1 MSIMPVTPRA
11 VLEDRWSRLQT
22 MIRNEGVQA
31 LILCG
36 RGKIG
41 SYGNIHYVSS
51 YYLYS
56 VSSYAV
62 LMPDGVPTLVLGN
75 RDQEFARELGLGDFV
90 PDFQAADFTSTMF
103 RVAGQSAMGEQL
115 VHVLRNK
122 KLTTGPVGIVGLS
135 GIMPVEDY
143 LYVRKTLPDLELRDV
158 TPAYSAVKG
167 IKSRAEVA
175 LIEETYEIADAGFM
189 CFVEQLAV
197 GKTEWEVCGEVEGT
211 VRKRGALQT
220 YIFSE
225 SDEQYPR
232 CATARR
238 YESHDLIACF
248 VEVIGPNGTWVE
260 KGGTFAFPKAPPSAL
275 AIADSALRA
284 LQDVEKVLRPG
295 QPVESAFRAAQR
307 EADRHGYHQ
316 GVWAGHGVGV
326 DHDMPILGDGDPS
339 PFVPGMVIAV
349 HPHLVDQKTRTGAV
363 FCEQYEITTEGARRF
378 SRHPIGLMKV
388 TR

>member
-1 MSIMPVTPRA
+1 MAIMPITPRA
-11 VLEDRWSRLQT
+11 VLEDRWSRLQA
-22 MIRNEGVQA
+22 MMRKEGVA
-31 LILCG
+31 GLILCG

-62 LMPDGVPTLVLGN
+62 LMPQGVPTLVLGN
-75 RDQEFARELGLGDFV
+75 RDQQFARELGLGDFV
-90 PDFQAADFTSTMF
+90 PDYAAADFTSTMF
-103 RVAGQSAMGEQL
+103 RVAGQSAMGQQL
-115 VHVLRNK
+115 VHVLREK
-122 KLTTGPVGIVGLS
+122 KLTAGPVGIVGLT

-143 LYVRKTLPDLELRDV
+143 LHVRQALPDLDLRDV
-158 TPAYSAVKG
+158 TAGYSAVKA
-167 IKSRAEVA
+167 IKSDAEVA
-175 LIEETYEIADAGFM
+175 LIEETYEIADAGFT
-189 CFVEQLAV
+189 CFIEELAV
-197 GKTEWEVCGEVEGT
+197 GKTEWEVCGAVEGA

-238 YESHDLIACF
+238 YEPHDLIACF
-248 VEVIGPNGTWVE
+248 VEIIGPNGTWVE
-260 KGGTFAFPKAPPSAL
+260 KGGTFAFPKAPASSL

-284 LQDVEKVLRPG
+284 LRNVEAVLRPG
-295 QPVESAFRAAQR
+295 QPVESAFRAAQS

-326 DHDMPILGDGDPS
+326 DHDFPILGDGDPS
-339 PFVPGMVIAV
+339 PLAPGMVIAV
-349 HPHLVDQKTRTGAV
+349 HPHLVDGKHHIGAV
-363 FCEQYEITTEGARRF
+363 FCEQYAITADGARRF
-378 SRHPIGLMKV
+378 SSRPTELLRV

>member
-1 MSIMPVTPRA
+1 MAIMPITPRA
-11 VLEDRWSRLQT
+11 VLEDRWSRLQA
-22 MIRNEGVQA
+22 MIKKEGVQA

-90 PDFQAADFTSTMF
+90 PDFQAKDFTSTMF
-103 RVAGQSAMGEQL
+103 RVAGQSAMSDQL
-115 VHVLRNK
+115 VHVLRTRK
-122 KLTTGPVGIVGLS
+122 VTSGPVGIVGLS
-135 GIMPVEDY
+135 GIMPIEDY
-143 LYVRKTLPDLELRDV
+143 LHVRQVLPDLELRDV
-158 TPAYSAVKG
+158 TPAYSAVKA
-167 IKSRAEVA
+167 IKSTEEIA
-175 LIEETYEIADAGFM
+175 LIEETYEVADEGFM

-225 SDEQYPR
+225 SGEQYPR

-238 YESHDLIACF
+238 YEPDDLIACF
-248 VEVIGPNGTWVE
+248 VEIIGPNGTWVE
-260 KGGTFAFPKAPPSAL
+260 KGSTFAFPKAPASSL
-275 AIADSALRA
+275 AIADSAMKA
-284 LQDVEKVLRPG
+284 LQDVERTLKPG
-295 QPVESAFRAAQR
+295 GQVQSAFRAAQR
-307 EADRHGYHQ
+307 EADKHGYHQ

-326 DHDMPILGDGDPS
+326 DHDYPILGDDDAS
-339 PFVPGMVIAV
+339 PFVPGMVVAV
-349 HPHLVDQKTRTGAV
+349 HPHLVDGKTKTGAV
-363 FCEQYEITTEGARRF
+363 FCEQYAITADGARRF
-378 SRHPIGLMKV
+378 SRHAAQLYRV

>member
-1 MSIMPVTPRA
+1 VSIMPVIPRA
-11 VLEDRWSRLQT
+11 ILEDRWSRLQA
-22 MIRNEGVQA
+22 MIRHEGVQA

-75 RDQEFARELGLGDFV
+75 RDQQFARELGLGDFV

-115 VHVLRNK
+115 VHVLRSR
-122 KLTTGPVGIVGLS
+122 KLTAGPVGIVGLS

-143 LYVRKTLPDLELRDV
+143 LHLKQTFPGLELRDV
-158 TPAYSAVKG
+158 TPAYSAVKA

-175 LIEETYEIADAGFM
+175 LIEETYEIADAGFA

-197 GKTEWEVCGEVEGT
+197 GKTELEVSGEVEGR
-211 VRKRGALQT
+211 VRKLGALQT

-238 YESHDLIACF
+238 YQAHDLIACF
-248 VEVIGPNGTWVE
+248 VEVIGPNGMWVE
-260 KGGTFAFPKAPPSAL
+260 KGSTFAFPKAPPSAL
-275 AIADSALRA
+275 AVADSALRA
-284 LQDVEKVLRPG
+284 LRDVEQVLRPG
-295 QPVESAFRAAQR
+295 RPVESAFRAAQR

-326 DHDMPILGDGDPS
+326 DHDAPILGDGDAS
-339 PFVPGMVIAV
+339 PFVPGMIIAV
-349 HPHLVDQKTRTGAV
+349 HPHLVDEKTRTGAV
-363 FCEQYEITTEGARRF
+363 FCEQYEITAEGSRRF
-378 SRHPIGLMKV
+378 SRHPTGLVQV

>member
-1 MSIMPVTPRA
+1 MGLMPVTPRP
-11 VLEDRWSRLQT
+11 VLEDRWSRLQD
-22 MIRNEGVQA
+22 MLRREGVQA

-62 LMPDGVPTLVLGN
+62 LLPQGRPTLVLGN
-75 RDQEFARELGLGDFV
+75 RDQQFARELGLGDLV

-103 RVAGQSAMGEQL
+103 RVAGQSAMAEQL
-115 VHVLRNK
+115 VHVLRQK
-122 KLTTGPVGIVGLS
+122 KVTAGPVGIVGLS

-143 LYVRKTLPDLELRDV
+143 LHLREVLPDLVLKDV
-158 TPAYSAVKG
+158 TPAYSAVKA
-167 IKSRAEVA
+167 IKSKEEVA
-175 LIEETYEIADAGFM
+175 MIEETYEIADAGFM

-197 GKTEWEVCGEVEGT
+197 GKTEWEVCGEVEGV

-238 YESHDLIACF
+238 YADDDLIACF
-248 VEVIGPNGTWVE
+248 VEVIGPNGMWVE
-260 KGGTFAFPKAPPSAL
+260 KGGTFAFPKSSARAL
-275 AIADSALRA
+275 AMADSAMRA
-284 LQDVEKVLRPG
+284 LRNVEQVLKPG
-295 QPVESAFRAAQR
+295 QPVESAFRAAQS
-307 EADRHGYHQ
+307 EADKHGYHQ
-316 GVWAGHGVGV
+316 GVWTGHGVGV
-326 DHDMPILGDGDPS
+326 DHDFPILGDGDPS
-339 PFVPGMVIAV
+339 PFAPGMVIAV
-349 HPHLVDQKTRTGAV
+349 HPHLVDEKARMGAV
-363 FCEQYEITTEGARRF
+363 FCEQYVITSDGCRRF
-378 SRHPIGLMKV
+378 SRHAPELLRV

>member
-31 LILCG
+31 LVLCG

-122 KLTTGPVGIVGLS
+122 KLTAGPVGIVGLS

-158 TPAYSAVKG
+158 TPAYSAVKA

-260 KGGTFAFPKAPPSAL
+260 KGGTFAFPKTPPSAL
-275 AIADSALRA
+275 AIADRALRA

-363 FCEQYEITTEGARRF
+363 FCEQYEITAGGARRF

>member
-1 MSIMPVTPRA
+1 VSIMPVTPRA

-31 LILCG
+31 LVLCG

-158 TPAYSAVKG
+158 TPAYSAVKA

-260 KGGTFAFPKAPPSAL
+260 KGGTFAFPKAQARKRNPKTSRGQGHPRLLSSSIHL
-275 AIADSALRA
+275 MLWSVIIT
-284 LQDVEKVLRPG
+284 RPISG
-295 QPVESAFRAAQR
+295 WSN
-307 EADRHGYHQ
+307 
-316 GVWAGHGVGV
+316 
-326 DHDMPILGDGDPS
+326 
-339 PFVPGMVIAV
+339 
-349 HPHLVDQKTRTGAV
+349 
-363 FCEQYEITTEGARRF
+363 
-378 SRHPIGLMKV
+378 
-388 TR
+388 

>member
-1 MSIMPVTPRA
+1 MSIMPMTPRA

-22 MIRNEGVQA
+22 MIRKEAVQA

-62 LMPDGVPTLVLGN
+62 LMPDGVPMLVLSLW
-75 RDQEFARELGLGDFV
+75 RPEARELGLGDLV
-90 PDFQAADFTSTMF
+90 PDFHAADFTSTMF

-115 VHVLRNK
+115 VHVLRSK
-122 KLTTGPVGIVGLS
+122 KLTAGPVGIVGLS

-158 TPAYSAVKG
+158 TPAYSAVKA

-211 VRKRGALQT
+211 VRKLGALQT

-260 KGGTFAFPKAPPSAL
+260 KVVPSPSPRRRPRPWPSRTVRCVRSRTSRRCCGPASRWNRHSAPPSARPTEHGDDQGVRCW
-275 AIADSALRA
+275 IWRWRRRRCADSGRRRS
-284 LQDVEKVLRPG
+284 EPIRPG
-295 QPVESAFRAAQR
+295 AWSSPSIRTSSTRRREPAPCSASSTR
-307 EADRHGYHQ
+307 
-316 GVWAGHGVGV
+316 
-326 DHDMPILGDGDPS
+326 S
-339 PFVPGMVIAV
+339 P
-349 HPHLVDQKTRTGAV
+349 L
-363 FCEQYEITTEGARRF
+363 GARGV
-378 SRHPIGLMKV
+378 SPG
-388 TR
+388 TRSGS

>member
-1 MSIMPVTPRA
+1 MAIMPTTPRA
-11 VLEDRWSRLQT
+11 VLEDRWSRLQA
-22 MIRNEGVQA
+22 MIRKEGVQA

-62 LMPDGVPTLVLGN
+62 LMPDGVPTLVLGH

-90 PDFQAADFTSTMF
+90 PEFHAADFTSTMF

-115 VHVLRNK
+115 IHVLRSK
-122 KLTTGPVGIVGLS
+122 KVTSGPVGIVGLS

-143 LYVRKTLPDLELRDV
+143 LHVRQGLPGLELRDV
-158 TPAYSAVKG
+158 TPAYSAVKA
-167 IKSRAEVA
+167 IKSPAEIA
-175 LIEETYEIADAGFM
+175 LIEETYEIADEGFR

-225 SDEQYPR
+225 SGEQYPR

-238 YESHDLIACF
+238 YAPDDLIACF

-260 KGGTFAFPKAPPSAL
+260 KGSTFAFPEVPASAL
-275 AIADSALRA
+275 TIADSALKA
-284 LQDVEKVLRPG
+284 LHDVERTLRPG
-295 QPVESAFRAAQR
+295 GQVQSAFRAAQA
-307 EADRHGYHQ
+307 EADAHGYRQ

-326 DHDMPILGDGDPS
+326 DHDYPILGDDDPS
-339 PFVPGMVIAV
+339 PFARGMVVAV
-349 HPHLVDQKTRTGAV
+349 HPHLVDGTTKTGAV
-363 FCEQYEITTEGARRF
+363 FCEQYAITSDGARRF
-378 SRHPIGLMKV
+378 SRYTPELYRV

>member
-1 MSIMPVTPRA
+1 MPVTPRA

-22 MIRNEGVQA
+22 MIRKEGVQA

-90 PDFQAADFTSTMF
+90 PDFHAADFTSTMF

-115 VHVLRNK
+115 VHVLQSK
-122 KLTTGPVGIVGLS
+122 KLTAGPVGIVGLS

-158 TPAYSAVKG
+158 TPAYSAVKA

-189 CFVEQLAV
+189 CFVEQLAL

-211 VRKRGALQT
+211 VRKRGARRRP

-225 SDEQYPR
+225 
-232 CATARR
+232 ATSNIRAVPPRR
-238 YESHDLIACF
+238 YEAHDLIACF
-248 VEVIGPNGTWVE
+248 VSHRSQWDVVRRADLRLSQGAALVPGHRGQATACAPGRRAGVAARPGRWSRHSV
-260 KGGTFAFPKAPPSAL
+260 PPSARPTGT
-275 AIADSALRA
+275 ATIKASGPGTGSASTTICRFWAMATRA
-284 LQDVEKVLRPG
+284 RSSWEWSSR
-295 QPVESAFRAAQR
+295 STRT
-307 EADRHGYHQ
+307 
-316 GVWAGHGVGV
+316 
-326 DHDMPILGDGDPS
+326 S
-339 PFVPGMVIAV
+339 ST
-349 HPHLVDQKTRTGAV
+349 KTRTGAV

-378 SRHPIGLMKV
+378 SRHPIGLVKV